1 MSKATLEQWLQRLE
15 SLHPSEIELGLERVS
30 AVAGRLELLRPEQ
43 PVVTV
48 AGTNGKGS
56 TVAVLEALLVADGK
70 KTGSLTSPHFLR
82 FNERIRLAGVEA
94 ADAEI
99 ISAFEAV
106 EAAREHISLTYF
118 EYSTLAALWLF
129 REWQV
134 DVMIL
139 EVGLGG
145 RLDAVNII
153 DPTIA
158 IITSI
163 ALDHQDWLGDTRAAI
178 ALEKAGIVRCGIAVL
193 IADSDPPEELLQR
206 MAEVGAYPVLRL
218 GHEFDADESAPVV
231 QARLSRPG
239 GGSTELPLPDLAGV
253 LPQNAGAALQAAL
266 LLGVEVD
273 SRQLQEALAGM
284 RLTGRRQ
291 SLQVAGVD
299 YILDVAHNPAAINKL
314 LEKIAV
320 TPCKGKTIALFSVMK
335 DKDIKAMVN
344 AAAEVFDAWFLAD
357 QPGNARAARAADIA
371 ELLRA
376 AGQTMI
382 SVSKNIKQALRR
394 AQGLMSSGD
403 RLVIFGS
410 FHTVAGVLPALEK
423 DRGKNVVGAPT

>member
-1 MSKATLEQWLQRLE
+1 MSKAALEKWLQRLE
-15 SLHPSEIELGLERVS
+15 SLHPSAIELGLERVS
-30 AVAGRLELLRPEQ
+30 AVAVRLELLNPQQ

-56 TVAVLEALLVADGK
+56 TVAVLEALLGACGK
-70 KTGSLTSPHFLR
+70 NTGSLTSPHFLR
-82 FNERIRLAGVEA
+82 FNERIRKAGVEA
-94 ADAEI
+94 SDAEI
-99 ISAFEAV
+99 IAAFEAV
-106 EAAREHISLTYF
+106 DAARGDISLTYF
-118 EYSTLAALWLF
+118 EFTTLAALWLF

-153 DPTIA
+153 DPSIA
-158 IITSI
+158 VITSI
-163 ALDHQDWLGDTRAAI
+163 ALDHQEWLGDSRAAI
-178 ALEKAGIVRCGIAVL
+178 AVEKAGIVRPGIPV
-193 IADSDPPEELLQR
+193 IITDPDPPRELLERIAQ
-206 MAEVGAYPVLRL
+206 VGSMPVLRL
-218 GHEFDADESAPVV
+218 GHEFAVEDVDGAVH
-231 QARLSRPG
+231 ARLSRPG
-239 GGSTELPLPDLAGV
+239 GGNTDLSLPDLAGL

-266 LLGVEVD
+266 LLGVDVGP
-273 SRQLQEALAGM
+273 RQVLEALSGM

-291 SLQVAGVD
+291 NLRVAGVD
-299 YILDVAHNPAAINKL
+299 YILDVAHNPAAVDKL
-314 LEKIAV
+314 LDKIAL

-335 DKDIKAMVN
+335 DKDIKAMLSSS
-344 AAAEVFDAWFLAD
+344 AGVFDAWFLAD
-357 QPGNARAARAADIA
+357 QPGNDRAARAADIA
-371 ELLRA
+371 EILRG

-394 AQGLMSSGD
+394 AQSLMDSGD

-423 DRGKNVVGAPT
+423 DRRKHVVGAAT